1 MRVHSRRIMRS
12 PKRAILTWALC
23 LLFVAAS
30 AGASTGGVLCIGADG
45 HTEIETACIPCC
57 DDREGACA
65 AEPSDN
71 RHEEHEDCSEC
82 ADVPLNEFTRSH
94 VPSVRIDYD
103 AIISQFVL
111 HAVPSARM
119 VCISYH
125 SAPLTMRFMPLAHPA
140 PPLLSC
146 TVLLI

>member
-1 MRVHSRRIMRS
+1 MRS
-12 PKRAILTWALC
+12 SKKSILTWAFC
-23 LLFVAAS
+23 LLFVAAG

-57 DDREGACA
+57 DDNADACA
-65 AEPSDN
+65 AEPFDN
-71 RHEEHEDCSEC
+71 RHEEHEDCSDC

-103 AIISQFVL
+103 AVIAQYVL

-125 SAPLTMRFMPLAHPA
+125 PAAETLRQLPLAHPA
-140 PPLLSC
+140 VLSC

>member
-1 MRVHSRRIMRS
+1 MRS
-12 PKRAILTWALC
+12 PKRATLTWAFC

-57 DDREGACA
+57 DDNTGACA
-65 AEPSDN
+65 AEPSDS
-71 RHEEHEDCSEC
+71 RHEEHEDCSDC

-94 VPSVRIDYD
+94 VPSVRFNYD
-103 AIISQFVL
+103 ALIAQYVL
-111 HAVPSARM
+111 HAVPSAR
-119 VCISYH
+119 VACT
-125 SAPLTMRFMPLAHPA
+125 SANPAAETLRLLPLAHPA
-140 PPLLSC
+140 EPLLSY

>member
-1 MRVHSRRIMRS
+1 M
-12 PKRAILTWALC
+12 TWALC

-57 DDREGACA
+57 DDSEGACA
-65 AEPSDN
+65 ADPSDN
-71 RHEEHEDCSEC
+71 RHEEHEDCSDC

-94 VPSVRIDYD
+94 VPSVRVDGD
-103 AIISQFVL
+103 VDLSQYVL
-111 HAVPSARM
+111 HAVPSAR
-119 VCISYH
+119 IANNSYNPATSTQQFIP
-125 SAPLTMRFMPLAHPA
+125 SAFILVPH
-140 PPLLSC
+140 LSC